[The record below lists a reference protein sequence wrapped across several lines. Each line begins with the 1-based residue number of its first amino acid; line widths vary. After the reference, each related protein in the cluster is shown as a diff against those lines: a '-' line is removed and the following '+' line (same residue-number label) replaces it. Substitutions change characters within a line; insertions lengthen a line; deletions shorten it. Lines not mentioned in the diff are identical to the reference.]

1 MIKQLIAALAVLGL
15 LATPATAQVVER
27 VINYQHGGTALQ
39 GVMAYDDA
47 TDDQRPGVLVV
58 HEWWGMNDYI
68 KQRVRQLAELGFV
81 AFALDMYG
89 KGRVTEHPKQASEWM
104 SQTTQNVAFWQDRAR
119 AGLAVLRAEARTDP
133 NRMAAIGYCFGG
145 ATVQQLAYTGVSLK
159 GVVSFHGTPIP
170 PPSDAAGR
178 VKAAI
183 VVNHG
188 AADPF
193 IKPEAV
199 NAYLAAMGTSGL
211 DWQMNFYGGARHGF
225 TNPGAGDYGIPA
237 LAYQRTADERSWEGM
252 LAFFREIFR

>member
-1 MIKQLIAALAVLGL
+1 MIKKFFTVMAIIGL
-15 LATPATAQVVER
+15 LASPAAAQVIEQV
-27 VINYQHGGTALQ
+27 VNYQHGGTALQ

-47 TDDQRPGVLVV
+47 MTGRRPGVLVV
-58 HEWWGMNDYI
+58 HEWWGMNNYV

-104 SQTTQNVAFWQDRAR
+104 TETTQNVAFWQDRAK
-119 AGLAVLRAEARTDP
+119 AGLAVLRSEERTDP
-133 NRMAAIGYCFGG
+133 ERIAAIGYCFGG

-170 PPSDAAGR
+170 PPADASKR

-183 VVNHG
+183 LINHG

-193 IKPEAV
+193 VKPEQV
-199 NAYLAAMGTSGL
+199 QAYLAAMGASDL
-211 DWQMNFYGGARHGF
+211 NWEMNFYGGAKHGF
-225 TNPGAGDYGIPA
+225 TNPGAGDYGLAA
-237 LAYQRTADERSWEGM
+237 LAYNRTADERSWAAM
-252 LAFFREIFR
+252 RQFFDEIFR